1 MLFRSDANVLLS
13 GLSPELVTEVTCAW
27 AANTEYEPKQD
38 PEPGAGWTAQELQ
51 VSYLPTGHADAVTKG
66 WIALGLANR
75 GSEDEGAEAFAK
87 LVLSAGDGPGRCFKC
102 HVAPAAD
109 AEKQA
114 VQWVIPRVDARPFT
128 AFNHDPHLNVLDQ
141 VAGCATCH
149 RQLEPG
155 ETLADGQSRPGPHAN
170 DFKPIDQATCKDC
183 HRPGGVRQ
191 DCSLCH
197 RYHSNPSIR
206 KGTM

>member
-1 MLFRSDANVLLS
+1 M
-13 GLSPELVTEVTCAW
+13 
-27 AANTEYEPKQD
+27 
-38 PEPGAGWTAQELQ
+38 
-51 VSYLPTGHADAVTKG
+51 SYLPTGHADAVTKG